1 MAKQTVV
8 HQKPVSAAKLER
20 IRRTAGGYFTRL
32 VVPLLAR
39 TSVTPNAISW
49 FGVLLTLGAAALI
62 VSGQLFVGG
71 LAVIVAGLFDT
82 LDGALARSIGRV
94 TRFGAILDSTLD
106 RFSEAVLLLSLLPV
120 YARQQSTLGI
130 IVVGL
135 ALIGS
140 YLVSYIRAR
149 AEAMGIE
156 CGVGVFTRP
165 ERVAV
170 LALGLLLSPINL
182 AFLTGALAII
192 AVLGFISAGQRL
204 YHAWRETK

>member
-1 MAKQTVV
+1 M
-8 HQKPVSAAKLER
+8 ER